1 MRHLDTP
8 HNPAPKASHRL
19 ALLPALVFVV
29 MLLAGLGVTLAS
41 LRQVPDSAW
50 VGMTAP
56 KAWLDGE
63 STRRFTA
70 NLNTHFLPSKF
81 FAQVERAVTWTL
93 VGDTGTQVRT
103 GCPDWFFLAEEL
115 ELFPHAAQSAQ
126 ARADIVSAVSESLKA
141 KGITLVVALVPDKSR
156 VEHTHLCGLHRSPA
170 FAGRLSQ
177 WQAALTQA
185 GVNVINL
192 EPVLQALPGERYYR
206 TDSHWNEV
214 GAEAAAAAIAR
225 HVQAGAGQTADVA
238 PVLVTQNAAVP
249 GNARLIRRMV
259 DRPGDLLRLSN
270 LEGLPTWLRPATE
283 KAQLTTIAPVA
294 TSAAPAP
301 EADDLFGDAGLP
313 TVVVLGTS
321 FSRTSNFVPFF
332 SFYLGAQVANLAK
345 DGANFEG
352 ATMAYLSSS
361 AYQKTPPKTV
371 LWEVPE
377 RMLQKPL
384 SKDEQQWM
392 RQLAL
397 SPIN

>member
-29 MLLAGLGVTLAS
+29 MMLAGFGVTVAS
-41 LRQVPDSAW
+41 LRQVPDSDW
-50 VGMTAP
+50 VGMTEP
-56 KAWLDGE
+56 KAWMDGE

-93 VGDTGTQVRT
+93 VGDTGAQVRT
-103 GCPDWFFLAEEL
+103 GCPDWFFLTEEL
-115 ELFPHAAQSAQ
+115 EPFPHAAQSAQ
-126 ARADIVSAVSESLKA
+126 ARADIVSAVSKSLKA
-141 KGITLVVALVPDKSR
+141 KGIMLVVALVPDKSR
-156 VEHTHLCGLHRSPA
+156 VEYTQLCGLHRSPA

-177 WQAALTQA
+177 WHAALTQA

-206 TDSHWNEV
+206 TDSHWNEA
-214 GAEAAAAAIAR
+214 GAEASAATIAR
-225 HVQAGAGQTADVA
+225 HVQADAGPTIATRLSRQT
-238 PVLVTQNAAVP
+238 
-249 GNARLIRRMV
+249 V

-270 LEGLPTWLRPATE
+270 LDGLPAWLRPTVE
-283 KAQLTTIAPVA
+283 KAQLTAIAVVA
-294 TSAAPAP
+294 DLAPAP
-301 EADDLFGDAGLP
+301 AADELFGDAGLP

-352 ATMAYLSSS
+352 ATMAYLSSP
-361 AYQKTPPKTV
+361 AYQQTPPKTV

-397 SPIN
+397 SPVN

>member
-1 MRHLDTP
+1 MRNLDTQ
-8 HNPAPKASHRL
+8 HNATPTAQHRL
-19 ALLPALVFVV
+19 ALLPALVFVL
-29 MLLAGLGVTLAS
+29 MMLAGLVVTVAS

-50 VGMTAP
+50 EGMTEP

-63 STRRFTA
+63 STRRFTT

-93 VGDTGTQVRT
+93 VGDTGAQVRT

-115 ELFPHAAQSAQ
+115 EPFAHAAQSAQ
-126 ARADIVSAVSESLKA
+126 ARADIVAAVSKNLKA
-141 KGITLVVALVPDKSR
+141 KGIALVVALVPDKSR
-156 VEHTHLCGLHRSPA
+156 VEHAHLCSLHRAPN

-192 EPVLQALPGERYYR
+192 EPVLSALPGERYYR
-206 TDSHWNEV
+206 TDSHWNEA
-214 GAEAAAAAIAR
+214 GSEAAAAAIAR
-225 HVQAGAGQTADVA
+225 HVQAGAGQAAAPGFVA
-238 PVLVTQNAAVP
+238 PQAGVP
-249 GNARLIRRMV
+249 DNARLIRRTV

-270 LEGLPTWLRPATE
+270 LDGLPAWLRPETE
-283 KAQLTTIAPVA
+283 KAQLTSIAPVA
-294 TSAAPAP
+294 SSAALAP

-313 TVVVLGTS
+313 TVVLLGTS
-321 FSRTSNFVPFF
+321 FSRTSNFVPFV
-332 SFYLGAQVANLAK
+332 SFYLGQQVASLAK

-352 ATMAYLSSS
+352 AALAYLSSP
-361 AYQKTPPKTV
+361 AYQQTPPKTV

-384 SKDEQQWM
+384 SKDELQWM

-397 SPIN
+397 SPAK